1 LAIGWTAKELR
12 YGSGQ
17 WQETYVVHII
27 QWLTQRVLMVTS
39 TVLKQLECEADH
51 SPLSSA
57 KFRNALG
64 FAASPHGVVTEW
76 FQQAPHRDE
85 NSHKS
90 EWLYYICV
98 L

>member
-1 LAIGWTAKELR
+1 M
-12 YGSGQ
+12 
-17 WQETYVVHII
+17 VHII
-27 QWLTQRVLMVTS
+27 QWLTQRALVVTS
-39 TVLKQLECEADH
+39 AVLKQLECEADH

-64 FAASPHGVVTEW
+64 CAASPHGVVTEW

-90 EWLYYICV
+90 EWLYYICI